1 MYARGVDLK
10 TAAATGLLGERD
22 TDSTYNSPY
31 EHPDLHLRVFL
42 ALARTVRDL
51 HHKGL
56 LLRSLRAA
64 HVLLTENEV

>member
-22 TDSTYNSPY
+22 TDSTYNSLN
-31 EHPDLHLRVFL
+31 EHPDCHLRVFL

-64 HVLLTENEV
+64 YVLITENEV